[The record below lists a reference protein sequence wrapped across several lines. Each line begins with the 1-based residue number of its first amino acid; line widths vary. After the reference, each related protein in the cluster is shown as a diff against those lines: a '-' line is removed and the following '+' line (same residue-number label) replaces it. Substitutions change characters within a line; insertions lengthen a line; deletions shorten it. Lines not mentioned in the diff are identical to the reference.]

1 MSATTMVP
9 TLLPKTLMTL
19 ALGLGTLKAMAV
31 TDSWVPNQDTLDYI
45 NDANANEAA
54 GTGYVAGGPALTTPV
69 VNVDT
74 SVNESTLDADNIATA
89 GLSVSC
95 RYWVVYVDTGTP
107 ATSPVLAVVDL
118 LGGVGSGNVT
128 CTGVNWDA
136 LGILPAVVA

>member
-9 TLLPKTLMTL
+9 TLLPKTMMTMVL
-19 ALGLGTLKAMAV
+19 ALGTLKAMAV
-31 TDSWVPNQDTLDYI
+31 TDTWVPNQDTLDYV
-45 NDANANEAA
+45 NDVTNEAA
-54 GTGYVAGGPALTTPV
+54 GTNYTAGGIALTTPV

-74 SVNESTLDADNIATA
+74 ATNKATLDADNIATA

-128 CTGVNWDA
+128 CTGLNWDA
-136 LGILPAVVA
+136 LGILPATVA

>member
-1 MSATTMVP
+1 MTVTTMVP
-9 TLLPKTLMTL
+9 TLMPKTLMTMAL
-19 ALGLGTLKAMAV
+19 AAGTLKAMAV
-31 TDSWVPNQDTLDYI
+31 TDTWVPNQDTLDFV

-54 GTGYVAGGPALTTPV
+54 GTSYVAGGIALTTPV

-74 SVNESTLDADNIATA
+74 ATNKTTLDADNITTA
-89 GLSVSC
+89 GLSVVH

-128 CTGVNWDA
+128 STGLNWDA
-136 LGILPAVVA
+136 AGILPAVVA

>member
-9 TLLPKTLMTL
+9 TLLPKTMMTL

-31 TDSWVPNQDTLDYI
+31 TDTWVPNQDTLDYV
-45 NDANANEAA
+45 NDVTNEAA
-54 GTGYVAGGPALTTPV
+54 GTNYAVGGITLTTPV

-74 SVNESTLDADNIATA
+74 ATNKATLDADNVATA

-107 ATSPVLAVVDL
+107 STSPVLAVVDL

-128 CTGVNWDA
+128 CTGLNWDA
-136 LGILPAVVA
+136 LGILPATVA

>member
-9 TLLPKTLMTL
+9 TLLPKTMMTMVL
-19 ALGLGTLKAMAV
+19 ALGTLKAMAV
-31 TDSWVPNQDTLDYI
+31 TDTWVPNQDTLDYV
-45 NDANANEAA
+45 NDVTNEAA
-54 GTGYVAGGPALTTPV
+54 GTNYPAGGITLTSPV

-74 SVNESTLDADNIATA
+74 SANKDTLAADNITTA

-95 RYWVVYVDTGTP
+95 RYWVVYVSTGTA

-118 LGGVGSGNVT
+118 RGGVGSGNVT
-128 CTGVNWDA
+128 CTGLNWDA